1 MTSGTYHDAAESAGA
16 AGAYRQLRAE
26 VFGDGDGDGDARLR
40 EEGEFFLSLPPSELE
55 LQSRWFAGDFGREF
69 VTTCGQ
75 PVRIVQFG
83 HWNHSAGPDFTDA
96 VIMLGNGDSE
106 PVRGSIELDTN
117 VRDWEHHG
125 HGENLAYRN
134 VVLHLF
140 VDHPGGD
147 RGEQFF
153 TRTADH
159 IQVPQVQLDPSTLS
173 AKPSGLVPE
182 ARNGRCSAP
191 LEHMPAPR
199 IDDLLTSAARFRL
212 EAKGRRLRRIA
223 EIHGESEML
232 YQAFA
237 EAFGYRRNRLP
248 MTVLAQR
255 LPLSGLRANPEA
267 AEGLLFGLAGF
278 LETRVFEDASD
289 ETRNYL
295 RGLWETWWKHRA
307 EFQGIDLGWRFSGSR
322 PVNHP
327 QRRVAALGCLARES
341 QRVFRHLRESAAP
354 TFDRKA
360 FVKVLGSLGH
370 SYWDNH
376 YTLTSNQAA
385 KPMALVGGTRC
396 KEILANI
403 AYPLVVPLNAPA
415 WDGYCAL
422 RGTLENEKSRR
433 ALIRLMGRRPDAAK
447 FTRFVY
453 QQQALLQIY
462 DDFCME
468 DESDCEDCLFP
479 EQLRTW

>member
-1 MTSGTYHDAAESAGA
+1 M
-16 AGAYRQLRAE
+16 
-26 VFGDGDGDGDARLR
+26 
-40 EEGEFFLSLPPSELE
+40 FLSLPPSELE
-55 LQSRWFAGDFGREF
+55 LQSRWFAGDFGRDF

-96 VIMLGNGDSE
+96 VVLLGNGE

-117 VRDWEHHG
+117 LRDWEHHG
-125 HGENLAYRN
+125 HGENRAYRN

-140 VDHPGGD
+140 IDHHGG
-147 RGEQFF
+147 GQFF
-153 TRTADH
+153 TRTDDH
-159 IQVPQVQLDPSTLS
+159 VQVPQVQLDLSTLS
-173 AKPSGLVPE
+173 ARPTGIVPE
-182 ARNGRCSAP
+182 ARSGRCSAP
-191 LEHMPAPR
+191 LQEMAASK
-199 IDDLLTSAARFRL
+199 INELLTSAARFRL
-212 EAKGRRLRRIA
+212 KTKGRRLRRIA

-255 LPLSGLRANPEA
+255 LPLSGLRAHPDTGEA
-267 AEGLLFGLAGF
+267 LLFGLAGF

-289 ETRNYL
+289 ETRSYL

-327 QRRVAALGCLARES
+327 QRRVAALACLVRES
-341 QRVFRHLRESAAP
+341 QRVFRHLWESAAAS
-354 TFDRKA
+354 FDRKA

-370 SYWDNH
+370 TYWDNH
-376 YTLTSNQAA
+376 YTLTSKQAA
-385 KPMALVGGTRC
+385 RPMALVGGTRS

-403 AYPLVVPLNAPA
+403 AYPLVVPHNEAA

-433 ALIRLMGRRPDAAK
+433 AVIRLMGRRPDAAE
-447 FTRFVY
+447 FTGFVY
-453 QQQALLQIY
+453 QQQALLQVY
-462 DDFCME
+462 DDFCMD
-468 DESDCEDCLFP
+468 DESDCDDCLFP